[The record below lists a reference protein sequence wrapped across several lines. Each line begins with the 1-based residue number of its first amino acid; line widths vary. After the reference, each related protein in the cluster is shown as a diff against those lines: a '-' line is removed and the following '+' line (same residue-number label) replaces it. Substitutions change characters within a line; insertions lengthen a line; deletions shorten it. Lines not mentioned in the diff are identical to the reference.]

1 MPKITNSW
9 TLPAPPEGEVYEW
22 HSVVRVGRVVPF
34 GYRQDPDDC
43 DILLPIAEELNLFE
57 EAKKYLKQYSYRDV
71 AAWLSEESGR
81 YLSHVGLMK
90 RVKIESKRQKEA
102 SNQRQLAEKYKKA
115 TEKAEKLEAQRLGGK
130 SLKSSTGST
139 EVSQSA

>member
-1 MPKITNSW
+1 MPKITNTW

-22 HSVVRVGRVVPF
+22 YPVVRVGRIIPF
-34 GYRQDPDDC
+34 GYRQDPTDC
-43 DILLPIAEELNLFE
+43 DILLPIAEELDLFE

-90 RVKIESKRQKEA
+90 RVKLESKRKKEA
-102 SNQRQLAEKYKKA
+102 SNQRQLAKKYKEA
-115 TEKAEKLEAQRLGGK
+115 LHKAEKLEGKRLGGRN
-130 SLKSSTGST
+130 LKSTDSAT
-139 EVSQSA
+139 ESREAV